1 MINVSEA
8 FKNALAEGKILYEIV
23 DITFA
28 DGRKKTL
35 DSEIL
40 VGGGTFTD
48 CAESSSFPIGATICK
63 SMTLSLDNTED
74 QWKDYYFYKAKL
86 TAYLKMQV
94 TDSVVETIKKGTYT
108 ITTPEQYG
116 EVLEFTALD
125 DMY

>member
-1 MINVSEA
+1 MINVSKA

-35 DSEIL
+35 DIEIL

-48 CAESSSFPIGATICK
+48 CAESSSFPIGATVCK

-116 EVLEFTALD
+116 EVLVFV
-125 DMY
+125 

>member
-1 MINVSEA
+1 MINASKE
-8 FKNALAEGKILYEIV
+8 FKNALAEGKILCEIV

-40 VGGGTFTD
+40 VGGGGFTD
-48 CAESSSFPIGATICK
+48 CAESSSFPIGTTICK

-94 TDSVVETIKKGTYT
+94 TDSVVETIKKEP
-108 ITTPEQYG
+108 TPLQLLSST
-116 EVLEFTALD
+116 VKSLNSQH
-125 DMY
+125 